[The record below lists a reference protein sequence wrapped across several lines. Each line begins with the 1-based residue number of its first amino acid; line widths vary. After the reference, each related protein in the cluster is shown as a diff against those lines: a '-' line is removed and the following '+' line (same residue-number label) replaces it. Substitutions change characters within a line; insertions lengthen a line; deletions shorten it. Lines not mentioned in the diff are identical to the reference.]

1 MQVIYNSIITFLLLT
16 LPSLSGGQPVRQNQQ
31 PAPGK
36 NKAAS
41 IDTLIARSGRMAE
54 ENPDTAFVMAGRAL
68 EMAMKINDLS
78 RLSHAARW
86 MAEACYYK
94 NDYRKAI
101 DFYLQSAIYSYEIN
115 RDSSGFMAERLTDA
129 AYCYQELGIYDKA
142 LELNLASLS
151 IQQRLGNQTEISNNL
166 CNIGT
171 NYFFRAQYD
180 KAVDYFNRTLTL
192 DRKSGDSAAI
202 AISLN
207 NLGMVYSRWGKHHR
221 ALEFYTEA
229 LELTREESKKPVK
242 LSNIGMAWYNL
253 KDYEKALEYLNQ
265 ALEIDTKYKQSIR
278 AGVRKNEIG
287 SVLAAM
293 GRYTEAIRL
302 HEEALA
308 VFRSAGILESQI
320 ITLADIGD
328 LYRKTGNNRAAETCY
343 KESVTIASRNQS
355 LHHLS
360 RNYKSLFELAK
371 EQGNSALALNYY
383 LDYSRVKD
391 SIFTNETNDL
401 ISRYEIIYETEK
413 HEKENQLLL
422 RDNEIKARRQKMLLI
437 FTAGLFLLLIM
448 AVSLF
453 RVRSK
458 YLKQQQ
464 LILQQDNYL
473 ANLEIARKDTANQV
487 LEERVF
493 AEQQINRLERE
504 KHTAEIE
511 VKNNELANSLLN
523 IVRKNE
529 IMYEIRER
537 IRFSGNGDA
546 LNELVRFIN
555 SNTDTDHNW
564 KKFRLEF
571 EQVHAGFFDR
581 LKQSYPDLTEHDT
594 RLAACLRINLSSR
607 EIAGMMNVSFET
619 AHKNR
624 QRLRKKMNLPP
635 SCDLTTELKKI

>member
-1 MQVIYNSIITFLLLT
+1 MQDISRIIASCLLLA
-16 LPSLSGGQPVRQNQQ
+16 LPCFSGGQPARQNLQST
-31 PAPGK
+31 PGK
-36 NKAAS
+36 NKVAS
-41 IDTLIARSGRMAE
+41 IDTLIARSGRVVE
-54 ENPDTAFVMAGRAL
+54 ENPDTAFVMAGKAL
-68 EMAMKINDLS
+68 EMATEINDLQ
-78 RLSHAARW
+78 RLSLAARW
-86 MAEACYYK
+86 MAEACYYR
-94 NDYRKAI
+94 NDYLKAI
-101 DFYLQSAIYSYEIN
+101 DFYLQSAMYSYKID

-129 AYCYQELGIYDKA
+129 AFCYQELGIYDMA
-142 LELNLASLS
+142 LELNFASLK
-151 IQQRLGNQTEISNNL
+151 IQQKLENTLEISNNL

-180 KAVDYFNRTLTL
+180 KAVDYFNRTLSI

-207 NLGMVYSRWGKHHR
+207 NLGMVYSRWGKHQR

-229 LELTREESKKPVK
+229 LKLTSEESKKSIK

-253 KDYEKALEYLNQ
+253 KDYEKALQYLNQ
-265 ALEIDTKYKQSIR
+265 ALEIDMKYKQPIR

-293 GRYTEAIRL
+293 GQYAAAIRL
-302 HEEALA
+302 HKEALA

-320 ITLADIGD
+320 ITLADMGD
-328 LYRKTGNNRAAETCY
+328 LYRKTGNLLAAETCY
-343 KESVTIASRNQS
+343 KESASIASRNQS

-360 RNYKSLFELAK
+360 RSYKSLFELAK
-371 EQGNSALALNYY
+371 EQGNSDLALNYY

-401 ISRYEIIYETEK
+401 ISRYEIMYETEK

-437 FTAGLFLLLIM
+437 FTTGLLLLLIM
-448 AVSLF
+448 ALSLF
-453 RVRSK
+453 RIRSK
-458 YLKQQQ
+458 YLNQQQ

-473 ANLEIARKDTANQV
+473 ANLEIARKNAANQA
-487 LEERVF
+487 LEERIF

-504 KHTAEIE
+504 KHLAEIE

-537 IRFSGNGDA
+537 IRTSGNGDA

-571 EQVHAGFFDR
+571 EQVHSGFFDR
-581 LKQSYPDLTEHDT
+581 LKENYPDLTEHDT

-607 EIAGMMNVSFET
+607 EIAGMMNVSLET

-624 QRLRKKMNLPP
+624 QRLRKKMNLSPG
-635 SCDLTTELKKI
+635 SDLASELRKI